1 MLYNRDM
8 TLVDSIAGYEAA
20 LGAAVDRLRAFAPVE
35 KVILFGSR
43 ARRDHHENSDWDI
56 CVLLHDDIPSGIYT
70 SSRMWETVRDLGF
83 PIQIAP
89 MRISVFE
96 AKRRDV
102 NALAH
107 DVAQDG
113 VVLFDNGLK
122 PHP

>member
-1 MLYNRDM
+1 MSYDRDM
-8 TLVDSIAGYEAA
+8 TRVDSVDGYEAA
-20 LGAAVDRLRAFAPVE
+20 LGAAIDRLRNFAPVE

-43 ARRDHHENSDWDI
+43 ARGDHHENSDWDI
-56 CVLLHDDIPSGIYT
+56 CVLLDNDILSGIYT
-70 SSRMWETVRDLGF
+70 PSRMWEAVRDLGL

-96 AKRRDV
+96 AKRRDI

-113 VVLFDNGLK
+113 VILFDKGLK
-122 PHP
+122 PRP